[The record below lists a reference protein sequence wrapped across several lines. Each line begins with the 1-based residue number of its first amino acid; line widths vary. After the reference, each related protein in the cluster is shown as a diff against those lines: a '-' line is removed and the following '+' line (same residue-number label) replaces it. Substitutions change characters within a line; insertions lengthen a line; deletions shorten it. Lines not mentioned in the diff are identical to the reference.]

1 MNEVGQLRALQES
14 DLDLLLQWRNHPQV
28 SRHMFNP
35 EVIDPSSHRRWF
47 DKTRENPLVHAF
59 VFDGG
64 TGPAGFVRLDQHG
77 PDQRLGEWGFYAA
90 PDAPRGTGR
99 LMGAAAI
106 TYAFEVLNWHRLVGW
121 TLANNERSI
130 KMHLALGFRQE
141 GLMREHHQIGNTFV
155 DVCCFGLLRSEWP
168 VTIKE

>member
-1 MNEVGQLRALQES
+1 MKQVGRLRALQES

-35 EVIDPSSHRRWF
+35 AVIEPSSHRRWF
-47 DKTRENPLVHAF
+47 DKTRENPLIHAF
-59 VFDGG
+59 VFERG
-64 TGPAGFVRLDQHG
+64 TGPAGFVRLDQRS

-106 TYAFEVLNWHRLVGW
+106 THAFEVLNWHRVAGW